1 MGFSSCLCHAHFPP
15 LQIGSS
21 RLIKNASDRNS
32 IGARQRSSFPLKGSN
47 TELLG
52 LQIPRAGDNIRREW
66 SFAQGSRIVTIPY
79 SARVI
84 RNQKALGLHASWL
97 TTSQIASSAFTWG
110 TVAVLPF
117 YTLMVVAPKA
127 ELTKKSMKTGV
138 PFIVL
143 GLFYA
148 YLLYLS
154 WTPDTLKA
162 MFSSKYY
169 LPELPGIAKLFTNEM
184 TVASGWIHLLA
195 VDLFAARQVFQD
207 GLENQIETR
216 HSVSLC
222 LLFCPIG
229 IATHFVTKA
238 LTSGNKYD
246 IKH

>member
-1 MGFSSCLCHAHFPP
+1 MGFSSCLCYAHFTP

-21 RLIKNASDRNS
+21 RLIKTTSDQNS
-32 IGARQRSSFPLKGSN
+32 IGAHQRSSFPLKSCHA
-47 TELLG
+47 ELLG
-52 LQIPRAGDNIRREW
+52 LHIPRAGDNIPREW
-66 SFAQGSRIVTIPY
+66 SFARGSRIVTIPH
-79 SARVI
+79 SARFI
-84 RNQKALGLHASWL
+84 RNQKALGAHASWL
-97 TTSQIASSAFTWG
+97 PTSQIASSAFTWG

-127 ELTKKSMKTGV
+127 EVTKKSMKTGV

-169 LPELPGIAKLFTNEM
+169 LPELPAIAKLFTNEM

-195 VDLFAARQVFQD
+195 VDLFAARQVFHD

-238 LTSGNKYD
+238 LSRRTSD
-246 IKH
+246 

>member
-1 MGFSSCLCHAHFPP
+1 MGFSSCLCYAHFTP
-15 LQIGSS
+15 LQIGCS
-21 RLIKNASDRNS
+21 RLMRKASDKNS
-32 IGARQRSSFPLKGSN
+32 VGAHQRSSFPLKGCN

-52 LQIPRAGDNIRREW
+52 LQIPRAGDDIRREW
-66 SFAQGSRIVTIPY
+66 SFARGSRIVTIPH
-79 SARVI
+79 SARFI
-84 RNQKALGLHASWL
+84 RNQKARSVHASWL

-117 YTLMVVAPKA
+117 YTLMVVAPQA

-162 MFSSKYY
+162 MFSSKHF
-169 LPELPGIAKLFTNEM
+169 LPELPGIKKLFTSEM

-195 VDLFAARQVFQD
+195 VDLFAARQVFHD

-238 LTSGNKYD
+238 LTRGTSD
-246 IKH
+246 

>member
-1 MGFSSCLCHAHFPP
+1 MGFSSCLCYDHFTP

-21 RLIKNASDRNS
+21 RLIKMASDQNS
-32 IGARQRSSFPLKGSN
+32 IRAHPRSSYPLKDCR

-52 LQIPRAGDNIRREW
+52 LQIPMAGGNIRREW
-66 SFAQGSRIVTIPY
+66 SFARGSRIVTIPH
-79 SARVI
+79 SERFI
-84 RNQKALGLHASWL
+84 RNQKTLGVHASWL

-110 TVAVLPF
+110 TAAVLPF

-138 PFIVL
+138 PFIVI

-162 MFSSKYY
+162 LFSSKYY
-169 LPELPGIAKLFTNEM
+169 MPELPAIAKLFSNEM
-184 TVASGWIHLLA
+184 TLASAWIHLLA
-195 VDLFAARQVFQD
+195 VDLFAARQVFHD
-207 GLENQIETR
+207 GLKNQIETR

-222 LLFCPIG
+222 MLCCPIG
-229 IATHFVTKA
+229 IATHFITKA
-238 LTSGNKYD
+238 LTRGTCD
-246 IKH
+246 